1 MVVIIGVFD
10 NNVPVKM
17 HGALYHDV
25 PKSDKEKLN
34 SGKENISLIISS
46 LSQCIKYRTDQL
58 QDVKKLEKLNNAF
71 LRHMIAKVPT

>member
-1 MVVIIGVFD
+1 
-10 NNVPVKM
+10 M

-25 PKSDKEKLN
+25 PKPDKEKLN

-46 LSQCIKYRTDQL
+46 LLQCIKYRTDQL
-58 QDVKKLEKLNNAF
+58 QDVKKLEKLNNTF